1 MSKRHGLGLEAALAA
16 ILLAGG
22 ANHLAVAA
30 EASPNP
36 AVTALVRQGDFWSQ
50 KGRKDLAG
58 DAYRRA
64 LAVEPGNAA
73 ARQGL
78 AALDNPAASPT
89 KAQNNGLDQARA
101 LARRGETAAAAAAYR
116 QAFGGSTPPD
126 SVALEYYQTLA
137 GAPGGLTQA
146 QEGLRSLAARK
157 PGDANVQ
164 LALGQVLTY
173 REGSRR
179 EGIALLA
186 KLSAGGGPT
195 AGKAAAA
202 WRQALVWT
210 DASPRNAG
218 LFNDYLAGHPG
229 DADISRKL
237 ADASKPAPVAATPA
251 VDPSAKGRAEG
262 FAALERNDLT
272 TAEARFQAAVA
283 RRSNDADALG
293 GLGLVRLRGQ
303 RFAEAADLLDR
314 AGRANPA
321 TAGRWKE
328 ALTSARFYAGLQ
340 QGQTALNQGRADEA
354 ERVLKPLTGPAYPDR
369 AMAQSLLAE
378 ALRRQGKAAE
388 AETVYR
394 QILAAAPGQA
404 EAQQGLV
411 QALLDQNRAGEAE
424 ALAAQSPAFQPDQSG
439 QNTARGRLDHDRA
452 NRLWAAGDLSGAN
465 AAFESALAAAPN
477 DPWVRLDF
485 ARFLAGQGETA
496 SAEGLMAPVM
506 AGSDP
511 EQIQAAAL
519 FADQQGRPADALAL
533 INRVPAAQMTPAVAT
548 LRSRLEI
555 DATIDQAK
563 RGGGPGYL
571 RTVAART
578 DLPPETAG
586 RVAVALYDLGDQQTA
601 LALAQQTL
609 VTGVTAPPASYDGMV
624 TVLARAGHDA
634 EAAALIRQAAA
645 RTGSTP
651 QGLQQV
657 AELTASLGAERADR
671 LRQSGDLASAFDVLS
686 AAFAVA
692 PRSTRLLA
700 PLGRVYQAG
709 GMNDEAVRTYG
720 ALLRAKPGDKEGL
733 TGLADAYAAK
743 GDLASARTV
752 AAQALAASPQDPDVY
767 LLQARIERQAGDEAA
782 ALRALRKAR
791 ALRQPTTASVMGG
804 GLDAILAPGAP
815 SGGGGGLGPNPFA
828 RDRVA
833 PTPISA
839 PRFDPMGARSSP
851 AVFSGADPSQP
862 DPLSVPT
869 ARPYQVAQAGS
880 SSPTPAPYAGVA
892 FPFTGRGGRDGGPA
906 TPPPA
911 PAYLAPGA
919 GSPFASPQAAGDPVT
934 NDIDRQIAE
943 LTART
948 AAEVAGSAKIRTRSG
963 EAGLSKLDELS
974 AQASVAG
981 SLGGARITASV
992 SPVSID
998 SGTSSGSA
1006 EQRFGGN
1013 QIINARAIVGAFKP
1027 VYPTPGTQSAAGAAV
1042 NLAVQAGSVSADVGT
1057 TPIGF
1062 GAVEVAGGAS
1072 WSPRLGRSGQGKVWV
1087 ERRPVTDSVIA
1098 YAGTRDPVTGQRYGR
1113 VMRSGGGA
1121 SLSYDDGASGLYGDA
1136 SYSAYDGQ
1144 HVRDNSGY
1152 QVNLG
1157 GYIRPYRKGETEV
1170 QVGFNLNQQGYD
1182 NNQNFFS
1189 LGHGGYFSPK
1199 SFTSLTAPV
1208 SVRGRWG
1215 KWRFRGEV
1223 APGYETYSEAGA
1235 AYFPLDP
1242 ALQNELNGLAAQNA
1256 DVFARYLPQS
1266 SSGFGVAGGLSGDY
1280 RFRPGT
1286 LLTGALNFN
1295 TFGDYNETA
1304 ISVSV
1309 RQTLGEGKT
1318 P

>member
-1 MSKRHGLGLEAALAA
+1 MSKRRGLGLESALAA

-22 ANHLAVAA
+22 GGVATAQTTANPGVA
-30 EASPNP
+30 
-36 AVTALVRQGDFWSQ
+36 ALVRQGDFWSQ

-64 LAVEPGNAA
+64 LAVDPGNAA
-73 ARQGL
+73 ARKGL
-78 AALDNPAASPT
+78 AALDSPAASP
-89 KAQNNGLDQARA
+89 AQPRNDGLDQARA
-101 LARRGETAAAAAAYR
+101 LARRGENAAAAAAYR

-146 QEGLRSLAARK
+146 QEGLRALAARK

-164 LALGQVLTY
+164 LALGQALTY

-186 KLSAGGGPT
+186 KLSTGGGPT

-202 WRQALVWT
+202 WRQALVWI

-218 LFNDYLAGHPG
+218 LFNDYLAAHPG

-262 FAALERNDLT
+262 FAALERNDLA
-272 TAEARFQAAVA
+272 TAEARFQAALA

-293 GLGLVRLRGQ
+293 GLGLTRLRGQ

-314 AGRANPA
+314 AGRASPA

-340 QGQTALNQGRADEA
+340 QGQAALDQGRADEA

-369 AMAQSLLAE
+369 GMAQGLLAE

-388 AETVYR
+388 AEAVYR
-394 QILAAAPGQA
+394 QILAASPGQA

-424 ALAAQSPAFQPDQSG
+424 ALAAQSPAFQLDQSG

-452 NRLWAAGDLSGAN
+452 NRLWASGDLSGAN
-465 AAFESALAAAPN
+465 TAFEAALAAAPN

-496 SAEGLMAPVM
+496 SAEGLMAPVA
-506 AGSDP
+506 AGGGP
-511 EQIQAAAL
+511 EQLQAAAL

-533 INRVPAAQMTPAVAT
+533 INRVPAAQMTPAVTT

-578 DLPPETAG
+578 DLPPEVAG

-609 VTGVTAPPASYDGMV
+609 VTGVTEPPASYDGMV

-645 RTGSTP
+645 RAGSTP
-651 QGLQQV
+651 QGVQQV
-657 AELTASLGAERADR
+657 ADLTASLGAERADR

-709 GMNDEAVRTYG
+709 GMNDDAVRAYG

-743 GDLASARTV
+743 GDIASARTV
-752 AAQALAASPQDPDVY
+752 AAQALAASPQDPDLY

-782 ALRALRKAR
+782 ALQALRKAR
-791 ALRQPTTASVMGG
+791 ALRQPSTASVMGG

-815 SGGGGGLGPNPFA
+815 ADGGGGLGPNPFA
-828 RDRVA
+828 RDRAV
-833 PTPISA
+833 PIPISA
-839 PRFDPMGARSSP
+839 SRFGPTGMSASPSP
-851 AVFSGADPSQP
+851 AVLSNGGLGQP
-862 DPLSVPT
+862 DLLNVP
-869 ARPYQVAQAGS
+869 APRPREVAQVGPPPS
-880 SSPTPAPYAGVA
+880 TPAPYAGVA
-892 FPFTGRGGRDGGPA
+892 FPFTGRGGRGGEATTRSPA
-906 TPPPA
+906 Q
-911 PAYLAPGA
+911 AYLAPGG
-919 GSPFASPQAAGDPVT
+919 GSPFVSPQAAGDPVT

-943 LTART
+943 LSART

-981 SLGGARITASV
+981 SLGGARLTASV

-998 SGTSSGSA
+998 SGTPSGSA

-1013 QIINARAIVGAFKP
+1013 QIINARAIVGAFAP

-1042 NLAVQAGSVSADVGT
+1042 NLAVQAGSVAADIGT

-1072 WSPRLGRSGQGKVWV
+1072 WSPRLGRSGQGKLWV

-1098 YAGTRDPVTGQRYGR
+1098 YTGTRDPVTGQRYGR
-1113 VMRSGGGA
+1113 VMRSGGGV

-1136 SYSAYDGQ
+1136 SYSAYDGL
-1144 HVRDNSGY
+1144 HVRDNNGY

-1157 GYIRPYRKGETEV
+1157 GYIRPYRQGDTEV

-1215 KWRFRGEV
+1215 NWRFRGEV

-1235 AYFPLDP
+1235 AYFPMDP
-1242 ALQNELNGLAAQNA
+1242 ALQGELNSLAALNT

-1266 SSGFGVAGGLSGDY
+1266 ASGFGVAGGLSGDY
-1280 RFRPGT
+1280 QFRPGT
-1286 LLTGALNFN
+1286 SLSGALNFN
-1295 TFGDYNETA
+1295 TFGDYNETS

-1309 RQTLGEGKT
+1309 RQTLGEGRT